1 MKEPILHVIADLGVG
16 GAQAAL
22 YHLWPS
28 LQRSEKY
35 AFELCVLNSPG
46 QFGEQLVSEG
56 ATVHCLGTK
65 RKYEP
70 GVILGLRR
78 LIKRGSY
85 KIVHAHLFPELAVV
99 HAAAAGIPSVRLV
112 FTEHSANNRRRKLG
126 APAKLLDKVLY
137 NSYAR
142 VISVS
147 SAAQGSLNRWLPG
160 LSRRSVMIPNSV
172 RSGGDA
178 CELRLH
184 PEPGIHSDD
193 SMTLI
198 LFAGRLSHA
207 KGADVL
213 LVALSRVGRADYRC
227 LIAGDGP
234 ERNQLESLTAL
245 LGLRDRVCFLGA
257 RQDVADLL
265 SQANFLVLPSRW
277 EGLPLIVLEAMAA
290 GCPIIATSVDGT
302 AEVLRN
308 EESGLL
314 VPPNDPIALAE
325 AIERF
330 LNAPSLRTRLAARAA
345 IEVEKYLAENVAVQ
359 LFALYDEVLE
369 ESRPSRS
376 PNGNDPKPNART
388 ATGNQRVQ

>member
-1 MKEPILHVIADLGVG
+1 MKEPILHVIANLGVG

-35 AFELCVLNSPG
+35 AFEFCVLNSLG

-70 GVILGLRR
+70 GAILGLRR
-78 LIKRGSY
+78 LIKLGSY

-99 HAAAAGIPSVRLV
+99 AASKAGLRDVRLLY
-112 FTEHSANNRRRKLG
+112 TEHSANNRRRKLG

-137 NSYAR
+137 NPYAR

-160 LSRRSVMIPNSV
+160 LSQRSVMIPNSV
-172 RSGGDA
+172 RSRGDA
-178 CELRLH
+178 CEVRLH
-184 PEPGIHSDD
+184 PELGIHSDD

-234 ERNQLESLTAL
+234 ERNRLESLTAL

-257 RQDVADLL
+257 RPDVADLL

-330 LNAPSLRTRLAARAA
+330 LSAPSLRARLAARAA

-369 ESRPSRS
+369 ESQRSHS
-376 PNGNDPKPNART
+376 PNGNDPKMNSRT
-388 ATGNQRVQ
+388 ATGN

>member
-1 MKEPILHVIADLGVG
+1 MKERVLHVIANLGLG
-16 GAQAAL
+16 GAQSAL

-28 LQRSEKY
+28 LQRSSKY
-35 AFELCVLNSPG
+35 DFEICVLNHQG
-46 QFGEQLVSEG
+46 QFGERLTSEG
-56 ATVHCLGTK
+56 ATIHCLQSK
-65 RKYEP
+65 RKYDLAA
-70 GVILGLRR
+70 VVRLRE
-78 LIKRGSY
+78 LIHLRGY
-85 KIVHAHLFPELAVV
+85 DIVHAHLFPELAVV
-99 HAAAAGIPSVRLV
+99 RAAAAGIPNVQLV
-112 FTEHSANNRRRKLG
+112 FTEHSADNRRRKLG

-137 NSYAR
+137 NPYAR

-147 SAAQGSLNRWLPG
+147 SAAQRSLNRWLPG
-160 LSRRSVMIPNSV
+160 LSQRSVMIPNSV
-172 RSGGDA
+172 RSRGDA
-178 CELRLH
+178 CEVRLH
-184 PEPGIHSDD
+184 AEPGIQSDD

-213 LVALSRVGRADYRC
+213 LVALSRVARADYLC

-234 ERNQLESLTAL
+234 ERNRLESLTAL

-257 RQDVADLL
+257 RQNMGDLL

-330 LNAPSLRTRLAARAA
+330 LNVPSLRTRLAARAA
-345 IEVEKYLAENVAVQ
+345 IEVEKYLAENVALQ
-359 LFALYDEVLE
+359 LFALYDRVLE
-369 ESRPSRS
+369 ESRPSHS
-376 PNGNDPKPNART
+376 TNGNDPKMNART
-388 ATGNQRVQ
+388 ATGN